1 MSRKGPE
8 ILLQYFSL
16 TVRVD
21 AGVEVV
27 DKGGDGRDGE
37 DGERAEEEED
47 VEHRQRDQQRRDVR
61 LHRPLRR
68 FHQSNEVSL

>member
-1 MSRKGPE
+1 M
-8 ILLQYFSL
+8 QFSL
-16 TVRVD
+16 TVGVD

-27 DKGGDGRDGE
+27 DEGGDGRDGE

-47 VEHRQRDQQRRDVR
+47 VEHRQRDEQRGDVR
-61 LHRPLRR
+61 LHRPLSWK